1 MATKDLKARLKLKY
15 DLYAN
20 WIANDPV
27 LLAGEAAIAVVPA
40 DTGAVVQEPCIL
52 IKIGDGTKKFSQL
65 PFVSGIAAD
74 VYTWA
79 KAATK
84 PTYTAEEISGLDAY
98 ISGKVQDTNTTYKI
112 EVDTTNPRKF
122 QLYKHEL
129 SEAPGT
135 WTAVGEPITIPVS
148 TLTTGTTNGT
158 VKFNGVDVA
167 VAGLKDAA
175 YTEVATLNTTAQGY
189 ADAVLGTEGDDST
202 KNTVYGAKKAA
213 AEALAAAN
221 SKVASVAATANKGI
235 EIGGTATAPTVG
247 IKLDPAVGNAATLS
261 AAGLKVTIPA
271 AAEYTI
277 AKKADSGDY
286 AAIYQLTKD
295 GTPVGVDINIP
306 KDMVVQSGAVVKNPA
321 GQPAG
326 TYIVLTLANATS
338 DKLYINVDTLIEYV
352 TGGTAADGIITTS
365 VSDDFVLTA
374 TINNGTITKEKLV
387 TAVQTS
393 LGKADSALQK
403 ADITTGT
410 ANGNI
415 SVGGTDV
422 PVAGLKDA
430 AYATVASINTTAKGY
445 ADAVLGTAADGAD
458 KNTVYGVKA
467 SVTALTGIVNNKIDA
482 TAVSQIGK
490 TGNINDIIQTEGDY
504 VVFDCGNSSTR
515 VGAL

>member
-1 MATKDLKARLKLKY
+1 M
-15 DLYAN
+15 
-20 WIANDPV
+20 
-27 LLAGEAAIAVVPA
+27 
-40 DTGAVVQEPCIL
+40 
-52 IKIGDGTKKFSQL
+52 
-65 PFVSGIAAD
+65 
-74 VYTWA
+74 
-79 KAATK
+79 
-84 PTYTAEEISGLDAY
+84 
-98 ISGKVQDTNTTYKI
+98 
-112 EVDTTNPRKF
+112 
-122 QLYKHEL
+122 
-129 SEAPGT
+129 
-135 WTAVGEPITIPVS
+135 
-148 TLTTGTTNGT
+148 
-158 VKFNGVDVA
+158 
-167 VAGLKDAA
+167 
-175 YTEVATLNTTAQGY
+175 NTTAQGY
-189 ADAVLGTEGDDST
+189 ADAVLGTEGDAST
-202 KNTVYGAKKAA
+202 ENTVYGAKKAA

-247 IKLDPAVGNAATLS
+247 IKLDPAAGNAATVS

-277 AKKADSGDY
+277 AKKANSGDF
-286 AAIYQLTKD
+286 AAVYQLTKD

-306 KDMVVQSGAVVKNPA
+306 KDMVVQSGEVVKNPA
-321 GQPAG
+321 GQTAG

-338 DKLYINVDTLIEYV
+338 DKLYINVDSLIEYV
-352 TGGTAADGIITTS
+352 TGDTPADGIITTS

-403 ADITTGT
+403 GDITTGT

-467 SVTALTGIVNNKIDA
+467 SVTTLTGVVNNKIDA

-490 TGNINDIIQTEGDY
+490 TGNINDIIQSEGDY

>member
-20 WIANDPV
+20 WITNDPV

-40 DTGAVVQEPCIL
+40 DTGAVVQEPCTL

-84 PTYTAEEISGLDAY
+84 PTYTADEISGLDAY

-112 EVDTTNPRKF
+112 EVDSTNPRKF

-129 SEAPGT
+129 SDAVGT
-135 WTAVGEPITIPVS
+135 WNAVGEPITIPVS
-148 TLTTGTTNGT
+148 TLVTGATNGT
-158 VKFNGVDVA
+158 VKFNGVEVA

-175 YTEVATLNTTAQGY
+175 YAEVAALNSTAKGY
-189 ADAVLGTEGDDST
+189 ADAVLGTADDAAT
-202 KNTVYGAKKAA
+202 ENTVHGAKKAA
-213 AEALAAAN
+213 ADALAAAN
-221 SKVASVAATANKGI
+221 NKVASVTATANKGI

-247 IKLDPAVGNAATLS
+247 IKLDPAAGNAATLS
-261 AAGLKVTIPA
+261 AAGLKVTVPA

-277 AKKADSGDY
+277 AKKAQSGDY
-286 AAIYQLTKD
+286 AAVYQLTKD

-306 KDMVVQSGAVVKNPA
+306 KDMVVESGEVVKNPA
-321 GQPAG
+321 GQTAG

-338 DKLYINVDTLIEYV
+338 DKLYINVDDLIEYV
-352 TGGTAADGIITTS
+352 TGGTATDGIITTS

-374 TINNGTITKEKLV
+374 TINDGTITKAKLV

-403 ADITTGT
+403 ADIKTGT

-415 SVGGTDV
+415 SVDGTDV
-422 PVAGLKDA
+422 PVKGLQDA
-430 AYATVASINTTAKGY
+430 AYATVASLNNTAKGY
-445 ADAVLGTAADGAD
+445 ADAVLGSATDTAD
-458 KNTVYGVKA
+458 KNTVYGAKA
-467 SVTALTGIVNNKIDA
+467 GIAALQTEVAKKANDA
-482 TAVSQIGK
+482 DISAIGK
-490 TGNINDIIQTEGDY
+490 SGNVNDLIQTAGDY
-504 VVFDCGNSSTR
+504 IVFDCGDSANM

>member
-1 MATKDLKARLKLKY
+1 MNA
-15 DLYAN
+15 
-20 WIANDPV
+20 
-27 LLAGEAAIAVVPA
+27 
-40 DTGAVVQEPCIL
+40 
-52 IKIGDGTKKFSQL
+52 
-65 PFVSGIAAD
+65 
-74 VYTWA
+74 
-79 KAATK
+79 
-84 PTYTAEEISGLDAY
+84 
-98 ISGKVQDTNTTYKI
+98 
-112 EVDTTNPRKF
+112 
-122 QLYKHEL
+122 
-129 SEAPGT
+129 
-135 WTAVGEPITIPVS
+135 
-148 TLTTGTTNGT
+148 
-158 VKFNGVDVA
+158 
-167 VAGLKDAA
+167 
-175 YTEVATLNTTAQGY
+175 TAQGY
-189 ADAVLGTEGDDST
+189 ADAVLGTEGDAST
-202 KNTVYGAKKAA
+202 ENTVYGAKKAA

-221 SKVASVAATANKGI
+221 AKVASVAATANKGI

-247 IKLDPAVGNAATLS
+247 IKLDPAAGNAATLS

-306 KDMVVQSGAVVKNPA
+306 KDMVVKSGAVVKNPA

-338 DKLYINVDTLIEYV
+338 DKLYINVDSLIEYV
-352 TGGTAADGIITTS
+352 TGGTPTDGIITTS

-387 TAVQTS
+387 AAVQTS

-430 AYATVASINTTAKGY
+430 AYATVASINATAKGY
-445 ADAVLGTAADGAD
+445 ADAVLGTAADDAS

-467 SVTALTGIVNNKIDA
+467 SVTALTGVVNNKIDA

>member
-27 LLAGEAAIAVVPA
+27 LLAGEAAIAVIPA

-74 VYTWA
+74 VYNWA

-84 PTYTAEEISGLDAY
+84 PSYTAEEISGLDAY

-112 EVDTTNPRKF
+112 EVDSTNPRKF

-148 TLTTGTTNGT
+148 TLATGTTNGT

-175 YTEVATLNTTAQGY
+175 YATVDGLNNTARGY
-189 ADAVLGTEGDDST
+189 ANEVLGTEGDAST
-202 KNTVYGAKKAA
+202 ENTVYGAKKAA

-221 SKVASVAATANKGI
+221 NKVASVAATANKGI

-247 IKLDPAVGNAATLS
+247 IKLDPAAGNAATLS

-277 AKKADSGDY
+277 AKKSDSGDY
-286 AAIYQLTKD
+286 AAVYQLTKD

-306 KDMVVQSGAVVKNPA
+306 KDMVVQSGQVVKNPA

-467 SVTALTGIVNNKIDA
+467 SVTALTGVVNNKIDA

>member
-20 WIANDPV
+20 WITNDPV

-40 DTGAVVQEPCIL
+40 DTNAVVQEPCIL

-74 VYTWA
+74 VYNWA

-84 PTYTAEEISGLDAY
+84 PSYTAEEISGLDAY

-112 EVDTTNPRKF
+112 EVDSTNPRKF

-148 TLTTGTTNGT
+148 TLATGTTNGT
-158 VKFNGVDVA
+158 VKFNGEDVA

-175 YTEVATLNTTAQGY
+175 YAEVATLNTTAQGY
-189 ADAVLGTEGDDST
+189 ADAVLGTEGDAST
-202 KNTVYGAKKAA
+202 ENTVYGAKKAA

-277 AKKADSGDY
+277 AKKADSGDF
-286 AAIYQLTKD
+286 AAVYQLTKD

-306 KDMVVQSGAVVKNPA
+306 KDMVVKSGAVVKNPA

-338 DKLYINVDTLIEYV
+338 DKLYINVDSLIEYV

-430 AYATVASINTTAKGY
+430 AYATVASINSTAKGY

-467 SVTALTGIVNNKIDA
+467 SVTALTGVVNNKIDA

>member
-27 LLAGEAAIAVVPA
+27 LLAGEAAIAVIPA

-74 VYTWA
+74 VYNWA

-84 PTYTAEEISGLDAY
+84 PSYTAEEISGLDAY

-112 EVDTTNPRKF
+112 EVDSTNPRKF

-158 VKFNGVDVA
+158 VKFNDEDVA

-306 KDMVVQSGAVVKNPA
+306 KDMVVKSGAVVKNPA

-338 DKLYINVDTLIEYV
+338 DKLYINVDSLIEYV
-352 TGGTAADGIITTS
+352 TGGTPTDGIITTS

-467 SVTALTGIVNNKIDA
+467 SVTALTGVVNNKIDA

>member
-20 WIANDPV
+20 WITNDPI

-40 DTGAVVQEPCIL
+40 ETGAVVQEPCIL
-52 IKIGDGTKKFSQL
+52 IKIGDGAKKFSQL

-84 PTYTAEEISGLDAY
+84 PSYTAEEISGLDAY

-112 EVDTTNPRKF
+112 EVDSTNPRKF

-135 WTAVGEPITIPVS
+135 WTAVGKPITIPVS
-148 TLTTGTTNGT
+148 TLVTGTTNGT

-175 YTEVATLNTTAQGY
+175 YTEIATLNTTAQGY

-247 IKLDPAVGNAATLS
+247 IKLDPAAGNAATLS

-277 AKKADSGDY
+277 AKKAQSGDY
-286 AAIYQLTKD
+286 AAVYQLTKN

-306 KDMVVQSGAVVKNPA
+306 KDMVVKSGAVVKNPA

-338 DKLYINVDTLIEYV
+338 DKLYINVDSLIEYV
-352 TGGTAADGIITTS
+352 TGGTPADGIITTS

-430 AYATVASINTTAKGY
+430 AYATVASINATAKGY

-467 SVTALTGIVNNKIDA
+467 SVTALTGVVNNKIDA

>member
-40 DTGAVVQEPCIL
+40 ETGAVVQEPCTL

-84 PTYTAEEISGLDAY
+84 PAYTADEISGLDAY

-112 EVDTTNPRKF
+112 EVDATNPRKF

-129 SEAPGT
+129 SEAADT

-148 TLTTGTTNGT
+148 TLVTGATNGT
-158 VKFNGVDVA
+158 VKFNGVEVA

-175 YTEVATLNTTAQGY
+175 YAEVATLNSTAKGY
-189 ADAVLGTEGDDST
+189 ADAVLGATTDTSAKD
-202 KNTVYGAKKAA
+202 TVYGAKKAA

-221 SKVASVAATANKGI
+221 NRVASVAATANKGI
-235 EIGGTATAPTVG
+235 EISGTATAPTVG
-247 IKLDPAVGNAATLS
+247 IKLDPAAGNAATLS
-261 AAGLKVTIPA
+261 AAGLKVTVPA

-306 KDMVVQSGAVVKNPA
+306 KDMVVKSGEVVKNPT

-338 DKLYINVDTLIEYV
+338 DKLYINVDSLIEYV
-352 TGGTAADGIITTS
+352 TGGTPADGIITTS

-403 ADITTGT
+403 ADIKTGT
-410 ANGNI
+410 ENGNI
-415 SVGGTDV
+415 SVDGTDV

-430 AYATVASINTTAKGY
+430 AYATVASINATAKGY
-445 ADAVLGTAADGAD
+445 ADAVLGDTTDGAD
-458 KNTVYGVKA
+458 KNTVYGVKT
-467 SVTALTGIVNNKIDA
+467 SVTALTGVVNNKIDA
-482 TAVSQIGK
+482 TDVSQIGK
-490 TGNINDIIQTEGDY
+490 TGNINDVLQTEGDY
-504 VVFDCGNSSTR
+504 IVFDCGSSS
-515 VGAL
+515 VLV

>member
-20 WIANDPV
+20 WIKNDPV

-40 DTGAVVQEPCIL
+40 DTGAVVQEPCTL

-79 KAATK
+79 KAETK
-84 PTYTAEEISGLDAY
+84 PSYTADEISGLDAY

-112 EVDTTNPRKF
+112 EVDSTNPRKF

-129 SEAPGT
+129 ADAADV
-135 WTAVGEPITIPVS
+135 WTAVGDAITIPAS
-148 TLTTGTTNGT
+148 TLVTGTINGT
-158 VKFNGVDVA
+158 VKFNGTDIA

-175 YTEVATLNTTAQGY
+175 YATVDGLNNTARSY
-189 ADAVLGTEGDDST
+189 ANEVLGSDTDTSD
-202 KNTVYGAKKAA
+202 KATVYGAKKGA
-213 AEALAAAN
+213 AEALAEAQK
-221 SKVASVAATANKGI
+221 KVASVGATANKGI

-247 IKLDPAVGNAATLS
+247 IKLDPAAGNAAILS
-261 AAGLKVTIPA
+261 AAGLKVTVPA

-277 AKKADSGDY
+277 AKKTNSGDY
-286 AAIYQLTKD
+286 AAVYQLTKD

-306 KDMVVQSGAVVKNPA
+306 KDMVVESGEVVKNPA
-321 GQPAG
+321 GQTAG

-338 DKLYINVDTLIEYV
+338 DKLYINVDDLIEYV
-352 TGGTAADGIITTS
+352 TGGTATDGIITTS

-374 TINNGTITKEKLV
+374 TINDGAITKAKLV

-403 ADITTGT
+403 ADIKTGT

-415 SVGGTDV
+415 SVDGTDI
-422 PVAGLKDA
+422 PVKGLQDA
-430 AYATVASINTTAKGY
+430 AYATVASLNNTAKGY
-445 ADAVLGTAADGAD
+445 ADAVLGSATDTAD
-458 KNTVYGVKA
+458 KNTVYGAKA
-467 SVTALTGIVNNKIDA
+467 GIAALQTEVAKKANDA
-482 TAVSQIGK
+482 DISAIGK
-490 TGNINDIIQTEGDY
+490 SGNVNDLIQTTGDY
-504 VVFDCGNSSTR
+504 IVFDCGDSANM

>member
-20 WIANDPV
+20 WITNDPV

-40 DTGAVVQEPCIL
+40 ETGAVVQEPCTL

-65 PFVSGIAAD
+65 PFVSGLAAD

-84 PTYTAEEISGLDAY
+84 PAYTADEISGLDAY

-112 EVDTTNPRKF
+112 EVDATNPRKF

-129 SEAPGT
+129 TDAAET
-135 WTAVGEPITIPVS
+135 WTAVGNAITIPSS
-148 TLTTGTTNGT
+148 TLVTGTTNGT
-158 VKFNGVDVA
+158 VKFNGEDVS

-175 YTEVATLNTTAQGY
+175 YTEVATLNSTAKGY
-189 ADAVLGTEGDDST
+189 ADAVLGATSDTSAE
-202 KNTVYGAKKAA
+202 NTVYGAKKAA

-221 SKVASVAATANKGI
+221 NKVASVAATANKGI
-235 EIGGTATAPTVG
+235 EISGTATAPTVG
-247 IKLDPAVGNAATLS
+247 IKLDPAAGNAATLS
-261 AAGLKVTIPA
+261 AAGLKVTVPA

-306 KDMVVQSGAVVKNPA
+306 KDMVVKSGEVVKNPT
-321 GQPAG
+321 GQHAG

-338 DKLYINVDTLIEYV
+338 DKLYINVDSLIEYV
-352 TGGTAADGIITTS
+352 TGGTPADGIITTS

-403 ADITTGT
+403 ADIKTGT

-415 SVGGTDV
+415 SVDGTDV

-430 AYATVASINTTAKGY
+430 AYATVASLNATAKGY
-445 ADAVLGTAADGAD
+445 ADAVLGTTTDGAD

-467 SVTALTGIVNNKIDA
+467 SVTALTGVVNNKIDA
-482 TAVSQIGK
+482 TDVSQIGK
-490 TGNINDIIQTEGDY
+490 TGNINDILQTEGDY

>member
-1 MATKDLKARLKLKY
+1 MATKTINTRISLKY
-15 DLYAN
+15 DTYKN
-20 WIANDPV
+20 WSTNNPV
-27 LLAGEAAIAVVPA
+27 LLVGEVAICVVEA
-40 DTGAVVQEPCIL
+40 NDKQATNEPTIL
-52 IKIGDGTKKFSQL
+52 LKCGDGTKKFNEL
-65 PFVSGIAAD
+65 GWISGLSAD
-74 VYTWA
+74 NYEWS

-84 PTYTAEEISGLDAY
+84 PTYNATEIVDLDSY
-98 ISGKVQDTNTTYKI
+98 IGGKVQDTNTTYKI
-112 EVDTTNPRKF
+112 EVDATNPRKF

-129 SEAPGT
+129 SETAGT
-135 WTAVGEPITIPVS
+135 WNAVGEPITIPVS
-148 TLTTGTTNGT
+148 TLATGTTNGT

-175 YTEVATLNTTAQGY
+175 YATVDGLNNTARGY
-189 ADAVLGTEGDDST
+189 ANEVLGTEGDAAT

-213 AEALAAAN
+213 ADALAAAN
-221 SKVASVAATANKGI
+221 NKVASVAATANKGI

-247 IKLDPAVGNAATLS
+247 IKLDPAAGNAATVS
-261 AAGLKVTIPA
+261 AAGLKVTVPA

-277 AKKADSGDY
+277 AKKANSGDF
-286 AAIYQLTKD
+286 AAVYQLTKD

-338 DKLYINVDTLIEYV
+338 DKLYINVDSLIEYV
-352 TGGTAADGIITTS
+352 TGGTPADGIITTS

-374 TINNGTITKEKLV
+374 TINKGKLV

-403 ADITTGT
+403 ADIKTGT

-415 SVGGTDV
+415 FVDGTNV

-467 SVTALTGIVNNKIDA
+467 SVTALTGVVNNKIDA

>member
-189 ADAVLGTEGDDST
+189 ADAVLGTEGDAST
-202 KNTVYGAKKAA
+202 ENTVYGAKKAA

-235 EIGGTATAPTVG
+235 EIGGAATAPTVG
-247 IKLDPAVGNAATLS
+247 IKLDPAAGNAATLS

-365 VSDDFVLTA
+365 VNDDFVLTA

>member
-20 WIANDPV
+20 WITNDPV

-40 DTGAVVQEPCIL
+40 DTGAVVQEPCTL

-79 KAATK
+79 KAETK
-84 PTYTAEEISGLDAY
+84 PSYTADEISGLDAY

-112 EVDTTNPRKF
+112 EVDSTNPRKF

-129 SEAPGT
+129 TDAADV
-135 WTAVGEPITIPVS
+135 WTAVGAAITIV
-148 TLTTGTTNGT
+148 TGTTNGT
-158 VKFNGVDVA
+158 VKFNGADVA

-175 YTEVATLNTTAQGY
+175 YATVDGLNNTARGY
-189 ADAVLGTEGDDST
+189 ANEVLGSDTDTSDEA
-202 KNTVYGAKKAA
+202 TVYGAKKGA
-213 AEALAAAN
+213 AEALAEAQK
-221 SKVASVAATANKGI
+221 KVASVGATANKGI

-247 IKLDPAVGNAATLS
+247 IKLDPAAGNAATLS
-261 AAGLKVTIPA
+261 AAGLKVTVPA

-277 AKKADSGDY
+277 AKKANSGDY
-286 AAIYQLTKD
+286 AAVYQLTKD

-306 KDMVVQSGAVVKNPA
+306 KDMVVESGEVVKNPA
-321 GQPAG
+321 GQKAG

-338 DKLYINVDTLIEYV
+338 DKLYINVDDLIEYV
-352 TGGTAADGIITTS
+352 TGGTATDGIITTS

-374 TINNGTITKEKLV
+374 TINDGTITKAKLV

-403 ADITTGT
+403 ADIKTGT

-415 SVGGTDV
+415 SVDGTDV
-422 PVAGLKDA
+422 PVKGLQDA
-430 AYATVASINTTAKGY
+430 AYATVASLNSTAKGY
-445 ADAVLGTAADGAD
+445 ADAVLGSATDTAD
-458 KNTVYGVKA
+458 KNTVYGAKA
-467 SVTALTGIVNNKIDA
+467 GIAALQTEVAKKANDA
-482 TAVSQIGK
+482 DISAIGK
-490 TGNINDIIQTEGDY
+490 SGNVNDLIQTAGDY
-504 VVFDCGNSSTR
+504 IVFDCGDSANM

>member
-27 LLAGEAAIAVVPA
+27 LLAGEAAIAVIPA

-74 VYTWA
+74 VYAWA

-84 PTYTAEEISGLDAY
+84 PSYTAEEISGLDAY

-112 EVDTTNPRKF
+112 EVDATNPRKF

-129 SEAPGT
+129 SETAGT
-135 WTAVGEPITIPVS
+135 WNAVGEPITIPVS
-148 TLTTGTTNGT
+148 TLATGTTNGT
-158 VKFNGVDVA
+158 VKFNGEDVA

-189 ADAVLGTEGDDST
+189 ADAVLGTEGDAST

-247 IKLDPAVGNAATLS
+247 IKLDPAAGNAATVS

-277 AKKADSGDY
+277 AKKANSGDF
-286 AAIYQLTKD
+286 AAVYQLTKD

-306 KDMVVQSGAVVKNPA
+306 KDMVVQSGQVVKNPA

-338 DKLYINVDTLIEYV
+338 DKLYINVDSLIEYV
-352 TGGTAADGIITTS
+352 TGGTPADGIITTS

-403 ADITTGT
+403 GDITTGT

-467 SVTALTGIVNNKIDA
+467 SVTTLTGVVNNKIDA

>member
-20 WIANDPV
+20 WITNDPI
-27 LLAGEAAIAVVPA
+27 LLAGEAAIAVIPA
-40 DTGAVVQEPCIL
+40 DTGAVAQEPCIL

-74 VYTWA
+74 VYNWA

-84 PTYTAEEISGLDAY
+84 PSYTAEEISGLDAY

-112 EVDTTNPRKF
+112 EVDSTNPRKF

-135 WTAVGEPITIPVS
+135 WNAVGEPITIPVS
-148 TLTTGTTNGT
+148 TLVTGATNGT
-158 VKFNGVDVA
+158 VKFNGVEVA

-175 YTEVATLNTTAQGY
+175 YTEVATLNATAQGY
-189 ADAVLGTEGDDST
+189 ADAVLGTEGDAST
-202 KNTVYGAKKAA
+202 ENTVYGAKKAA

-247 IKLDPAVGNAATLS
+247 IKLDPAAGNAATLS

-306 KDMVVQSGAVVKNPA
+306 KDMVVKSGAVVKNPA

-467 SVTALTGIVNNKIDA
+467 SVTALTGVVNNKIDA

>member
-1 MATKDLKARLKLKY
+1 MATKTINTRISLKY
-15 DLYAN
+15 DTYKN
-20 WIANDPV
+20 WSTNNPV
-27 LLAGEAAIAVVPA
+27 LLAGEVAVCVVEANDKQATNEPAILLK
-40 DTGAVVQEPCIL
+40 C
-52 IKIGDGTKKFSQL
+52 GDGTKKFNEL
-65 PFVSGIAAD
+65 GWISGLSAD
-74 VYTWA
+74 NYAWS

-84 PTYTAEEISGLDAY
+84 PTYNADEIVDLDSY

-112 EVDTTNPRKF
+112 EVDATNPRKF

-129 SEAPGT
+129 SETAGT
-135 WTAVGEPITIPVS
+135 WNSVGEPITIPVS
-148 TLTTGTTNGT
+148 TLVTGTTNGT
-158 VKFNGVDVA
+158 VKFNGTDVA

-175 YTEVATLNTTAQGY
+175 YATVDGLNNTARGY
-189 ADAVLGTEGDDST
+189 ANEVLGTADDAAT
-202 KNTVYGAKKAA
+202 ENTVHGAKKAA
-213 AEALAAAN
+213 ADALAAAN
-221 SKVASVAATANKGI
+221 TKVASVAATADKGI

-247 IKLDPAVGNAATLS
+247 IKLDPATGNAATVS
-261 AAGLKVTIPA
+261 AAGLKVTVPA

-277 AKKADSGDY
+277 AKKANSGDF
-286 AAIYQLTKD
+286 AAVYQLTKD
-295 GTPVGVDINIP
+295 GTPVGVNINIP
-306 KDMVVQSGAVVKNPA
+306 KDMVVKSGEVVKDPA
-321 GQPAG
+321 GQTAG

-338 DKLYINVDTLIEYV
+338 DKLYINVDSLIEYV
-352 TGGTAADGIITTS
+352 TGGTPADGIITTS

-387 TAVQTS
+387 TDVQTS

-403 ADITTGT
+403 ADIKTGT

-415 SVGGTDV
+415 SVDGTDV

-430 AYATVASINTTAKGY
+430 AYATVDSLNSTAKGY
-445 ADAVLGTAADGAD
+445 ADDVLGTTTDGAD

-467 SVTALTGIVNNKIDA
+467 SVTALTGVVDNKIDT

-490 TGNINDIIQTEGDY
+490 TGNINDVIQTEGDY

>member
-1 MATKDLKARLKLKY
+1 M
-15 DLYAN
+15 
-20 WIANDPV
+20 
-27 LLAGEAAIAVVPA
+27 
-40 DTGAVVQEPCIL
+40 
-52 IKIGDGTKKFSQL
+52 
-65 PFVSGIAAD
+65 
-74 VYTWA
+74 
-79 KAATK
+79 
-84 PTYTAEEISGLDAY
+84 
-98 ISGKVQDTNTTYKI
+98 
-112 EVDTTNPRKF
+112 
-122 QLYKHEL
+122 
-129 SEAPGT
+129 
-135 WTAVGEPITIPVS
+135 
-148 TLTTGTTNGT
+148 
-158 VKFNGVDVA
+158 A

-175 YTEVATLNTTAQGY
+175 YATVDGLNNTARGY
-189 ADAVLGTEGDDST
+189 ANEVLGTADDAAT
-202 KNTVYGAKKAA
+202 ENTVYGAKKAA

-247 IKLDPAVGNAATLS
+247 IKLDPAAGNAATVS

-277 AKKADSGDY
+277 AKKGDSGDY

-306 KDMVVQSGAVVKNPA
+306 KDMVVQSGQVVKNPA

-338 DKLYINVDTLIEYV
+338 DKLYINVDSLIEYV
-352 TGGTAADGIITTS
+352 TGGTPADGIITTS